1 MTAVRHAFRL
11 LTFCLGVLAAPA
23 AMAAGPEPWELGFQ
37 EAVTPVMRSITDLH
51 NLLLVIII
59 AICIFVLAL
68 LLYCVW
74 RFRESANP
82 TPSRTSHNTVIEVI
96 WTVVPVLILV
106 VIAIPS
112 FRLLYFSDVVPEADM
127 TVNVTGYQWYWN
139 YQYPDHGGFTFD
151 SNLVPDDQIG
161 EGQKR
166 LLSVDN
172 PVVVPVGTTVRV
184 VISAGDV
191 LHSWAMPPFG
201 VKTDAVPG
209 RINETW
215 FHVEKEGTYYGQC
228 SELCGVNH
236 GYMPIEVRVV
246 SQQEF
251 DAWLEQAKQQFAA
264 RDGAAAPTELAA
276 APAADAN

>member
-11 LTFCLGVLAAPA
+11 LTLCLGLLAAPA
-23 AMAAGPEPWELGFQ
+23 AMAAGPQPWELGFQ
-37 EAVTPVMRSITDLH
+37 QAVTPVMASINDLH

-59 AICIFVLAL
+59 AICVFVLAL
-68 LLYCVW
+68 LLYCVY

-82 TPSRTSHNTVIEVI
+82 TPSKTSHHTVIEVI

-112 FRLLYFSDVVPEADM
+112 FRLLYYADVVPEADM
-127 TVNVTGYQWYWN
+127 TLDVTGRQWYWS
-139 YQYPDHGGFTFD
+139 YAYPDHGGFTFD
-151 SNLVPDDQIG
+151 SNMVPDDQIT

-172 PVVVPVGTTVRV
+172 PVVVPVDTTVRV
-184 VISAGDV
+184 IISASDV

-209 RINETW
+209 RVNETW
-215 FHVEKEGTYYGQC
+215 FRAEVEGIYYGQC

-246 SQQEF
+246 SKEQF
-251 DAWLEQAKQQFAA
+251 ASWLEQARQQFA
-264 RDGAAAPTELAA
+264 DGGSASGTQVAAAPGTAE
-276 APAADAN
+276 